1 MHNVSNTVAI
11 MSNIW
16 YYIYMPDD
24 VKFSDLFD
32 PSVPRSNRELIE
44 SRLAICNKCPWFN
57 KRLAKCKK
65 CGCFMKLK
73 TTLQDAKCPIGEW

>member
-1 MHNVSNTVAI
+1 
-11 MSNIW
+11 MSE
-16 YYIYMPDD
+16 D

-32 PSVPRSNRELIE
+32 PKSPRSDRELIE
-44 SRLAICNKCPWFN
+44 SRLLVCNSCDSFN

-73 TTLQDAKCPIGEW
+73 STLQSAKCPLGKW

>member
-1 MHNVSNTVAI
+1 M
-11 MSNIW
+11 W
-16 YYIYMPDD
+16 YYIFMSND

-32 PSVPRSNRELIE
+32 PNMPRSNRELIE
-44 SRLAICNKCPWFN
+44 SRLSICNSCPWFN

-73 TTLQDAKCPIGEW
+73 STLQDAKCPIGAW